1 MKTLLP
7 AALKYFTLFIV
18 LYGLLTAISLI
29 PKVGETCNRIYR
41 QPTATILSK
50 MLPKAYIQMK
60 GEGDYFETLR
70 IEFASKAVVK
80 EQMAI
85 AKKTGQPMAN
95 ITGTNNLVNF
105 QNLFLSYL
113 LFYVVLVLLSPIN
126 WIQKI
131 VSLLVGTALF
141 YIYTVFKLYLILLI
155 FFNQPDIAIEQTD
168 ATTLQIYKNIR
179 FCMTMGTNGLLVLV
193 LWAVLV
199 LKKNNWMSLLGEQR
213 A

>member
-1 MKTLLP
+1 MKTLIP

-18 LYGLLTAISLI
+18 LYGLLTAVSLV

-41 QPTATILSK
+41 QPTTTILSK

-70 IEFASKAVVK
+70 IEFASKAVVQQ
-80 EQMAI
+80 QMAI

-105 QNLFLSYL
+105 QNLFLSYF
-113 LFYVVLVLLSPIN
+113 LFYAVLVLLSPIN
-126 WIQKI
+126 WKQKT
-131 VSLLVGTALF
+131 VSLLVGTVLF

-179 FCMTMGTNGLLVLV
+179 FCMTMGTNGLLVLL
-193 LWAVLV
+193 LWALLV
-199 LKKNNWMSLLGEQR
+199 LKKNNWMGLLGEQG